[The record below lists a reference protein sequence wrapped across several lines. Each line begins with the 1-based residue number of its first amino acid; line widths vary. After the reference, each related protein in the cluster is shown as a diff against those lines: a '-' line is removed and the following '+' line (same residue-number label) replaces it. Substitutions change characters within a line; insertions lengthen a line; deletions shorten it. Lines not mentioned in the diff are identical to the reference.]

1 MKTLGEFAHALSQ
14 GQKAQKVSA
23 KDLAERTGLSPL
35 AVRQILAGKS
45 APRLTNAMALAAELG
60 LELVLVPQAVA
71 QSLSAQPPAERTV
84 QTNVE
89 RWVSGSFV
97 HGVSDTISSK
107 NAERFFGSGVA
118 TMLNPNKKK

>member
-1 MKTLGEFAHALSQ
+1 MKTLGEFAQALSQ

-89 RWVSGSFV
+89 RWVSSSF
-97 HGVSDTISSK
+97 SK
-107 NAERFFGSGVA
+107 DLLDKSNSTNAQRFFGGGVL
-118 TMLNPNKKK
+118 TLLNPNQKK